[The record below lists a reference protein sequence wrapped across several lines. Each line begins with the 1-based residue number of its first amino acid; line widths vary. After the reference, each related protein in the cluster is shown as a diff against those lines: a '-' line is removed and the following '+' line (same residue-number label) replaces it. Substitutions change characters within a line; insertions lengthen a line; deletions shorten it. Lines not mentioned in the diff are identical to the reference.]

1 MTEPTAGVQPPGE
14 GVGTDSAISLQDELV
29 RGIQEALDSG
39 ELEKAG
45 EMLDGLHSA
54 DVADVLHL
62 VGPDHRRLLV
72 ELVREHLDAD
82 VLVELNEPVRA
93 EIVAQLGP
101 RATAAALA
109 DLETDEA
116 VDVVDTLDDATQA
129 EVLDALE
136 ADQRASIEEGLAY
149 PEDSAGRLMQRDLV
163 AIPSFWTIGQTI
175 DHLRESGDLPDEF
188 FELFVVDPAHHPIG
202 TVPLNRAMRT
212 RRPVEVN
219 TIMDDEPRIVPVD
232 MDQEEVAF
240 LFEQYDLASAPV
252 VDDSGRLVG
261 VIMIDDVV
269 DIILEEAEEDILRLG
284 GVSESGRHDS
294 VFKTTRRRFP
304 WLLVN
309 LVTAVLASAVIAFFE
324 GTIEQIVALAVLM
337 PIVASM
343 GGNVGTQTLTITVR
357 GLATRDLTRANAFRL
372 FGREIVVSLINAVL
386 FAVLAGAVAFLWFD
400 SAGLALVIL
409 AAMVVNILVA
419 GLAGM
424 AIPLG
429 LNRIGVDPALAAT
442 VFVTTIT
449 DVVGFSAFLGLAA
462 WLLL

>member
-1 MTEPTAGVQPPGE
+1 MTGPTADAQPPGE
-14 GVGTDSAISLQDELV
+14 GVVADSAISLQDDLV
-29 RGIQEALDSG
+29 RGIQDALDSG
-39 ELEKAG
+39 ALEKAG
-45 EMLDGLHSA
+45 DMLDGLHSA

-82 VLVELNEPVRA
+82 VLVELDEPVRA

-101 RATAAALA
+101 RETAAAVA

-129 EVLDALE
+129 QVLGALE

-149 PEDSAGRLMQRDLV
+149 AQDSAGRLMQRDLV
-163 AIPSFWTIGQTI
+163 AVPSFWTIGQTI
-175 DHLRESGDLPDEF
+175 DHLREAGDLPDEF
-188 FELFVVDPAHHPIG
+188 YELFVVDPAHHPIG

-212 RRPVEVN
+212 KRPVEVN
-219 TIMDDEPRIVPVD
+219 AIMDDEPRIVPVD

-240 LFEQYDLASAPV
+240 LFEQYDLTSAPV
-252 VDDSGRLVG
+252 VDASGRLVG
-261 VIMIDDVV
+261 VIMVDDVV

-284 GVSESGRHDS
+284 GVSESGLHDS
-294 VFKTTRRRFP
+294 VLKTTRRRFP

-309 LVTAVLASAVIAFFE
+309 LLTAVLASGVIAFFE

-357 GLATRDLTRANAFRL
+357 GLATRDLTSANALRL
-372 FGREIVVSLINAVL
+372 FGREIAVSLINAVL

-409 AAMVVNILVA
+409 AAMAVNIVVA
-419 GLAGM
+419 GAAGM

-449 DVVGFSAFLGLAA
+449 DVVGFLAFLGLAA
-462 WLLL
+462 WFLL

>member
-1 MTEPTAGVQPPGE
+1 MTEPTAGAQPPGE
-14 GVGTDSAISLQDELV
+14 GVVTDSAISLHDDLV
-29 RGIQEALDSG
+29 RGIQDALDSG

-72 ELVREHLDAD
+72 ELVRAHLDAD
-82 VLVELNEPVRA
+82 VLVELDEPVRA

-101 RATAAALA
+101 RETAAAVA

-129 EVLDALE
+129 EVLGALE
-136 ADQRASIEEGLAY
+136 AGQRASIEEGLAY

-188 FELFVVDPAHHPIG
+188 YELFVVDPAHHPIG

-212 RRPVEVN
+212 KRPVEVN
-219 TIMDDEPRIVPVD
+219 AIMDDEPRMVPVD

-240 LFEQYDLASAPV
+240 LFEQYDLTSAPV
-252 VDDSGRLVG
+252 VDGSGRLVG

-284 GVSESGRHDS
+284 GVGEAGLHDS
-294 VFKTTRRRFP
+294 VFRTTRRRFP

-309 LVTAVLASAVIAFFE
+309 LLTAVLASGVIAFFE

-357 GLATRDLTRANAFRL
+357 GLATRDLTRANALRL
-372 FGREIVVSLINAVL
+372 FGREIAVSLINAIL

-449 DVVGFSAFLGLAA
+449 DVVGFFAFLGLAA